1 MSKTSNSA
9 KIDCLLAWIEDLKK
23 NNKPR
28 KNLTSVEPA
37 LNAKQTVFVRD
48 NTFRPYKK
56 REC

>member
-28 KNLTSVEPA
+28 KNLTSIEPA

-56 REC
+56 R

>member
-1 MSKTSNSA
+1 MSKQLNYET
-9 KIDCLLAWIEDLKK
+9 LAIWIEDLKK

-56 REC
+56 R

>member
-23 NNKPR
+23 NNKAR

-37 LNAKQTVFVRD
+37 LNTKQTVFVRD

-56 REC
+56 R

>member
-28 KNLTSVEPA
+28 KKLLIKSADLFPFTGNKMMKST
-37 LNAKQTVFVRD
+37 
-48 NTFRPYKK
+48 
-56 REC
+56 

>member
-37 LNAKQTVFVRD
+37 LTATQTVFVRD

-56 REC
+56 R

>member
-9 KIDCLLAWIEDLKK
+9 KIDCLVAWIEDLKSNPK
-23 NNKPR
+23 NKAR

-56 REC
+56 R

>member
-37 LNAKQTVFVRD
+37 STATQTVFVRD

-56 REC
+56 R

>member
-1 MSKTSNSA
+1 MSKTSNNA
-9 KIDCLLAWIEDLKK
+9 KIDCLLAWIEDLRK

-37 LNAKQTVFVRD
+37 STATQTVFVRD

-56 REC
+56 RQ